1 MPSHRLEGMHA
12 RGSVRCSMTRWQASM
27 AVASAAVSV
36 SAPSPVATHLIARTI
51 AAAYLGVA

>member
-1 MPSHRLEGMHA
+1 
-12 RGSVRCSMTRWQASM
+12 MTRWQASM